1 MARTN
6 HISTS
11 ASSYS
16 FLDSQ
21 NTGDSVFS
29 KDTTIGTTE
38 QLTNSPLFLLPTPPP
53 PPPLFFN
60 TPTFQNRNS
69 SPHTYFAH
77 EDHSITMPL
86 LKLLEVKIFL
96 KATDLEKKAALCGT
110 LTFHILL

>member
-38 QLTNSPLFLLPTPPP
+38 QLTNSPLFHANISKPK
-53 PPPLFFN
+53 FF
-60 TPTFQNRNS
+60 
-69 SPHTYFAH
+69 SPYVFCT
-77 EDHSITMPL
+77 
-86 LKLLEVKIFL
+86 
-96 KATDLEKKAALCGT
+96 
-110 LTFHILL
+110 

>member
-53 PPPLFFN
+53 PPPLFQHANISKPKF
-60 TPTFQNRNS
+60 F
-69 SPHTYFAH
+69 SPYVFCT
-77 EDHSITMPL
+77 
-86 LKLLEVKIFL
+86 
-96 KATDLEKKAALCGT
+96 
-110 LTFHILL
+110 